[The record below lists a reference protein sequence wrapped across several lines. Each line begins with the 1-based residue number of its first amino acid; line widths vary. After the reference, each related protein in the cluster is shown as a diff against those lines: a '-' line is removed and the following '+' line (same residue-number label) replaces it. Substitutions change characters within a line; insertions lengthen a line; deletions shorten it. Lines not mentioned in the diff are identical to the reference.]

1 MDFLRRTWAEIN
13 LSALRHNFE
22 ILRARVPVTAGI
34 TAVVKADAYG
44 HGAEVVA
51 RELESLGANSLAVSN
66 LDEAA
71 AIRRA
76 GISLPILILGNT
88 PPEEAH
94 LMRKLDIA
102 TAVTDFATAKA
113 LSDTNCSIGVHI
125 KLETG
130 MGRLGIAARS
140 EDLIESAAAE
150 MAQIAALPGIRVLG
164 AFTHF
169 STADEPE
176 DVLTP
181 RQFELFTR
189 TCDRAAELGVRL
201 KNRHCCNSAAA
212 LRYPEFALDSVR
224 LGIVLYGCV
233 PDSCENSI
241 FADAGLEPVMTL
253 KSVVSQVTDYPAGST
268 VSYGAKA
275 LDSDRKIAVVCLG
288 YADGFDRGLSNRGV
302 ALINGR
308 LCPVVGRV
316 CMDMTMFDVTDVP
329 VAPGDEAI
337 ILGAELPAEKVAAL
351 CGTINYELLCRVG
364 RRVPRVFTR
373 QI

>member
-1 MDFLRRTWAEIN
+1 MDFLRRTWAEID
-13 LSALRHNFE
+13 LSALRDNFKK
-22 ILRARVPVTAGI
+22 LRARIPETAGI

-51 RELESLGANSLAVSN
+51 RELEALGANSLAVSN

-94 LMRKLDIA
+94 IMRKLDIF
-102 TAVTDFATAKA
+102 TAVTGYETAKA
-113 LSDTNCSIGVHI
+113 LSDMNCNIGVHI

-140 EDLIESAAAE
+140 EELLSSAAEE
-150 MAQIAALPGIRVLG
+150 MARIAALPGIRVMG

-169 STADEPE
+169 STADEP
-176 DVLTP
+176 DDALTL
-181 RQFELFTR
+181 RQYALFTKA
-189 TCDRAAELGVRL
+189 CEMAAELGVEL
-201 KNRHCCNSAAA
+201 PNRHCCNSAAA
-212 LRYPEFALDSVR
+212 LRLPEFALDSVR

-233 PDSCENSI
+233 PDSCEDSI
-241 FADAGLEPVMTL
+241 FSDAGLSPVMTL
-253 KSVVSQVTDYPAGST
+253 KSVVSQITDYPAGST
-268 VSYGAKA
+268 VSYGAKK
-275 LDSDRKIAVVCLG
+275 LERDTKIAVVCLG
-288 YADGFDRGLSNRGV
+288 YADGFDRALSNRGV

-308 LCPVVGRV
+308 LCPVIGRV

-329 VAPGDEAI
+329 VSPGDEAI
-337 ILGAELPAEKVAAL
+337 ILGPELPAEQVASL

-373 QI
+373 KD